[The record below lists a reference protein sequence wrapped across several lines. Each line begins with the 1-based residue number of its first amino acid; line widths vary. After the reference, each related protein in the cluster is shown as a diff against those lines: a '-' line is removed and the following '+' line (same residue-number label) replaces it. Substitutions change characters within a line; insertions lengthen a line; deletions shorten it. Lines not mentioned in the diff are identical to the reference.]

1 MTALRKVSCCLAQ
14 AEEFVCIFFRAL
26 AVTSLVV
33 FRIDL
38 PNWEDKQ
45 C

>member
-1 MTALRKVSCCLAQ
+1 MTALREVSCCLAQ
-14 AEEFVCIFFRAL
+14 AEEIVCIFHGL

-38 PNWEDKQ
+38 QN
-45 C
+45 